1 LAAEQ
6 YYYRNRTRTRINA
19 KAEKLIGSEQRTSP
33 EFDANTLLW
42 AVAEN
47 RDRKAFR
54 ELYAHFSPR
63 LNAYVLRQG
72 TEPQIAEEV
81 VQESMVK
88 VWRKAGQFDPSKAAA
103 STWIFTI
110 ARNMRIDLLR
120 RNYRPDPDKNDPAF
134 TPDPEPQ
141 AFDTVSLGEDS
152 LRLRR
157 SIEKLPVEQQKV
169 LQLAFFEDKPHS
181 EVAKELNM
189 PLGTVKSRI
198 RLALQHLRSE
208 IGDKE

>member
-1 LAAEQ
+1 M
-6 YYYRNRTRTRINA
+6 
-19 KAEKLIGSEQRTSP
+19 IGSEQKTAP
-33 EFDANTLLW
+33 EFDANTLLR

-47 RDRKAFR
+47 RDRKAFQ

-120 RNYRPDPDKNDPAF
+120 RNYRPEPDKNDPAF

-198 RLALQHLRSE
+198 RLALRHLRSE

>member
-1 LAAEQ
+1 MS
-6 YYYRNRTRTRINA
+6 A
-19 KAEKLIGSEQRTSP
+19 KAKKLIGSEQKTSP
-33 EFDANTLLW
+33 EFDANTLLR

-47 RDRKAFR
+47 RDRKAFQ

-63 LNAYVLRQG
+63 LNAYVLRHG

-120 RNYRPDPDKNDPAF
+120 RNYRPEPDKNDPAF

-198 RLALQHLRSE
+198 RLALRHLRSE
-208 IGDKE
+208 IRDKE